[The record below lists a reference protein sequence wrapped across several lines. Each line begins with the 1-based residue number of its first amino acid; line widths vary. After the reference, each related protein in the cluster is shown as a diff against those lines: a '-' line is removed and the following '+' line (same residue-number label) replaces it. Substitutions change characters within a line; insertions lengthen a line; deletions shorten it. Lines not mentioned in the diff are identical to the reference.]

1 MGENRDERIKLIS
14 RIEKQLYNDNSFE
27 RLRFTE
33 PIIVAFITQNDT
45 SVYVQ
50 VLYHMKE
57 LRSWISV
64 L

>member
-14 RIEKQLYNDNSFE
+14 RIEKQLYNDNSFG
-27 RLRFTE
+27 RLGFTE